1 MRTPYIVGPPVRL
14 PTDFFGRA
22 AQTRQFYDLLAGP
35 QVQCVSVLG
44 LRRAGKTSFLQHV
57 AHPEV
62 MAGYLSDAGR
72 YLMVSVDVSACKTP
86 ADFYTR
92 VGRRLLAALSPQTAQ
107 QEPPGDAYGIE
118 SLLYDLADRRV
129 VLLLDEFDQLRAA
142 DFGADF
148 MTELRALAGV
158 WDYELG
164 FVTASYWDLYRLGN
178 FVGLPVTSPFY
189 NIFHPTAIYLSGL
202 SPAELDDLVRVPAR
216 HVGIVAEDGVLVS
229 DAAAI
234 HLACVDNQ
242 CQTYIGEDCAFLVG
256 RTFLS
261 DEQLECG
268 LGPNGVELC
277 NWTVSFTATM
287 FNYQHSDLGESSD
300 YTCEAGVITAG
311 SYTGTVDA
319 EGFAHAV
326 AQAVTAA
333 GSACC
338 SSNAP
343 SATSSPVSASSRST
357 APTAKPAR
365 S

>member
-35 QVQCVSVLG
+35 QMQCVSVLG

-216 HVGIVAEDGVLVS
+216 HVGIVAEDEDVAYVRRIAGSLPFFVQATAAIWLADKLDNHRGGEREVTARLVS
-229 DAAAI
+229 EMGPYFEQWWRNFSDVERDALATIAAEKPVERLPYSEAEVAAAVQRLRHYGI
-234 HLACVDNQ
+234 LAA
-242 CQTYIGEDCAFLVG
+242 TG
-256 RTFLS
+256 
-261 DEQLECG
+261 G
-268 LGPNGVELC
+268 LWIDGLLFQSWLREMV
-277 NWTVSFTATM
+277 
-287 FNYQHSDLGESSD
+287 
-300 YTCEAGVITAG
+300 
-311 SYTGTVDA
+311 
-319 EGFAHAV
+319 AV
-326 AQAVTAA
+326 APAA
-333 GSACC
+333 PG
-338 SSNAP
+338 P
-343 SATSSPVSASSRST
+343 HRRV
-357 APTAKPAR
+357 
-365 S
+365 

>member
-86 ADFYTR
+86 ADFYAR
-92 VGRRLLAALSPQTAQ
+92 VGRRLLAALSPAAAQ
-107 QEPPGDAYGIE
+107 HEPPGDAYGIE

-202 SPAELDDLVRVPAR
+202 SPAELDELVRVPAR
-216 HVGIVAEDGVLVS
+216 RVGIVAEDEDVAYVRRIAGSLPFFVQATAAIWLADKLDNHRGGEREVTARLVS
-229 DAAAI
+229 EMGLYFEQWWRNFSDVERDTLATIAAEKPVERLPYSEAEVAAAVQRLRHYGI
-234 HLACVDNQ
+234 LAA
-242 CQTYIGEDCAFLVG
+242 TG
-256 RTFLS
+256 
-261 DEQLECG
+261 G
-268 LGPNGVELC
+268 LWIDGLLFQSWLREMVASTPAAPGPHRRV
-277 NWTVSFTATM
+277 
-287 FNYQHSDLGESSD
+287 
-300 YTCEAGVITAG
+300 
-311 SYTGTVDA
+311 
-319 EGFAHAV
+319 
-326 AQAVTAA
+326 
-333 GSACC
+333 
-338 SSNAP
+338 
-343 SATSSPVSASSRST
+343 
-357 APTAKPAR
+357 
-365 S
+365 